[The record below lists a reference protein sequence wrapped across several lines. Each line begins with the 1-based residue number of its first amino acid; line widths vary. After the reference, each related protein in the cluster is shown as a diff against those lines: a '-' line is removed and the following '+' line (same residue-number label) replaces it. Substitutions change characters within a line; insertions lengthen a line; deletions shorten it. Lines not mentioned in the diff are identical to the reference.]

1 MTFPAGVSVS
11 SGMPSRRVFVVA
23 AMIYATGHISGA
35 HINPAVTLGFA
46 LVRRI
51 SLRDAVVYWAAQ
63 MVGAVLAAALLRLLL
78 GKVGIMGGH
87 AITIDPA
94 HAVGVEI
101 ALTFLLMFV
110 IMAVATDKR
119 AVRHAAALAIGA
131 TVTFDILVGGPLTGG
146 SMNPARTTGPAILAA
161 NWQDLWVYWIG
172 PPVGAALA
180 AFPLYVAERREGV
193 RRQWVVRTGGKD
205 TCYAGMTV
213 GVRIGVLMKSEHRR
227 TRPAASPP
235 GSSSPCPPRAG
246 RCHIG

>member
-1 MTFPAGVSVS
+1 MSGSLIRRAVAECIGTFGLVFIAAGAAMVDEI
-11 SGMPSRRVFVVA
+11 SGGGLGIIGNALASGLVVA

-51 SLRDAVVYWAAQ
+51 SLRDAGVYWAAQ
-63 MVGAVLAAALLRLLL
+63 MAGAVLAAALLRLLL

-94 HAVGVEI
+94 QAVGVEI

-131 TVTFDILVGGPLTGG
+131 TVTFDILVGDPLTGG

-161 NWQDLWVYWIG
+161 NWQDLWVYWVG

-180 AFPLYVAERREGV
+180 AFLYTWLNDAKEA
-193 RRQWVVRTGGKD
+193 
-205 TCYAGMTV
+205 AGN
-213 GVRIGVLMKSEHRR
+213 
-227 TRPAASPP
+227 
-235 GSSSPCPPRAG
+235 GS
-246 RCHIG
+246 